1 MPKTFHKVVYKPSVE
16 SSELFQVIVN
26 GEEYKKWKG
35 GDTTIPLADVV
46 DAFQVFSTGA
56 GTQGIMGKPSKQQL
70 DNTFNTHNDTEVV
83 QIILEKGELQNATAK
98 DGYSSTNDGKMGG
111 NQVSQG
117 GAAHGGR

>member
-56 GTQGIMGKPSKQQL
+56 GTQGIMGKPSKQQ
-70 DNTFNTHNDTEVV
+70 VS
-83 QIILEKGELQNATAK
+83 GETRKAR
-98 DGYSSTNDGKMGG
+98 GERRVGRRERGR
-111 NQVSQG
+111 QG
-117 GAAHGGR
+117 HRQHD